1 MLGRTHK
8 KIGIAA
14 SFAILQ
20 PTTVPACLGTLAA
33 GSIGGF
39 LCDIDILFRNH
50 PAKDEE
56 QERDDHYDGEWE
68 DVASSMILFFLFIV
82 VDNYFGSGAV
92 DWFMSH
98 LGIQTLVAAAVF
110 ALIIVCGM
118 IAPHRSFMHSLIAG
132 VTLSGCL
139 SLICAPISPA
149 FAIGYASHILLDLF
163 NKTGVRVLWPIRKR
177 FMLKLCA
184 SNKTADAILFT
195 IAEIMCDL
203 LVSYYL
209 LIAVISYDR
218 ATGVFG
224 ILSAPFSD
232 GITNL
237 GAWIIF
243 INIITYLVEHINFL
257 LWRKGMFPY
266 QNHDAFFNKE
276 RDDETASFMQRN
288 IYILFVL
295 GGAIGGLL
303 SYITIG
309 ARWKEY
315 IENGALGVAIPA
327 FGAVSV
333 AIEWACIYAIIV
345 NPISTSNWLRVNF
358 GGTSVIYMVVY
369 LLVINVLS
377 FVVYI
382 NDHKSLKRL
391 TVKAFLELL
400 IAFIGG
406 AAGSFLAICLQGYLC
421 AQAPL
426 GGAVNKMLQTH
437 CLLIIV
443 AIVLLLSKM
452 Y

>member
-20 PTTVPACLGTLAA
+20 PATIPACLGTLAA

-56 QERDDHYDGEWE
+56 QERDDYYDGEWE
-68 DVASSMILFFLFIV
+68 DAASNMILFFLFIA
-82 VDNYFGSGAV
+82 VDSFFGGGAV
-92 DWFMSH
+92 DWFSNH
-98 LGIQTLVAAAVF
+98 FGIQTLAVGAVF

-118 IAPHRSFMHSLIAG
+118 LAPHRSFMHSLLVG
-132 VTLSGCL
+132 VALSGSL
-139 SLICAPISPA
+139 YLICAPIAPA
-149 FAIGYASHILLDLF
+149 FAIGFASHILLDLF
-163 NKTGVRVLWPIRKR
+163 NKTGLRLFWPIRKR
-177 FMLKLCA
+177 FMLNLCA
-184 SNKTADAILFT
+184 SNKTTDAILFT
-195 IAEIMCDL
+195 AAEIMCDL
-203 LVSYYL
+203 LVSYFL
-209 LIAVISYDR
+209 LIAVINYDR
-218 ATGVFG
+218 ATGVFK

-237 GAWIIF
+237 GAWLIF
-243 INIITYLVEHINFL
+243 INIITYIVEHVNFL
-257 LWRKGMFPY
+257 LWRKGVFPY
-266 QNHDAFFNKE
+266 QNHDAYFNKE
-276 RDDETASFMQRN
+276 KDNKTASFMQRN

-295 GGAIGGLL
+295 GGSIGGLL

-315 IENGALGVAIPA
+315 INNGALGVAVPA

-345 NPISTSNWLRVNF
+345 NPILISNWLRNNLR
-358 GGTSVIYMVVY
+358 GASIIYLIVY
-369 LLVINVLS
+369 LLVMNVLS
-377 FVVYI
+377 FIVYI
-382 NDHKSLKRL
+382 NDHKNIKRL

-406 AAGSFLAICLQGYLC
+406 AAGSFLAMCLQGYLC

-426 GGAVNKMLQTH
+426 GSAVNKMLQTH
-437 CLLIIV
+437 CLMIV
-443 AIVLLLSKM
+443 VAAVLLLSGM
-452 Y
+452 F